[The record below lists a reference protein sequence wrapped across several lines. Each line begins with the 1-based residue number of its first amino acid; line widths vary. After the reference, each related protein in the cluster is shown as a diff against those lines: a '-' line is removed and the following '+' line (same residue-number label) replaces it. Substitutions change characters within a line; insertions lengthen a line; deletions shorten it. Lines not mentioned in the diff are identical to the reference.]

1 MPSRPLRPGIE
12 AAVPAALRDPE
23 GRWLAL
29 SMRARVAYAKPGL
42 KGASVFSSP
51 CLTR

>member
-1 MPSRPLRPGIE
+1 VRSPAIE

-29 SMRARVAYAKPGL
+29 SMRARVG
-42 KGASVFSSP
+42 
-51 CLTR
+51 